1 MQQDHAI
8 IGLITDT
15 VKRQQAQVSGL
26 ASPCLDRI
34 AIVLSSTCYLQEW
47 HGHAALLAAYRHAIK
62 DDKTLWYW
70 HLDGEPAPLR
80 ALMAANDVRNRD
92 LIRQQLLLA
101 QVCEHLRFE
110 PHQCVLHLGAQTE
123 SMAFAVKDLAELVE
137 QIPLPAI
144 RQLLLHHRVL
154 RDEQGWPTHADLPK
168 QLDAVL
174 AGFRKQ
180 ILPEGV
186 DVADADWQD
195 AGRYV
200 VWARAVQQIKQ
211 HWLGAAVKATA

>member
-1 MQQDHAI
+1 
-8 IGLITDT
+8 
-15 VKRQQAQVSGL
+15 
-26 ASPCLDRI
+26 
-34 AIVLSSTCYLQEW
+34 
-47 HGHAALLAAYRHAIK
+47 
-62 DDKTLWYW
+62 
-70 HLDGEPAPLR
+70 
-80 ALMAANDVRNRD
+80 
-92 LIRQQLLLA
+92 
-101 QVCEHLRFE
+101 
-110 PHQCVLHLGAQTE
+110 LHLGAQTE
-123 SMAFAVKDLAELVE
+123 SMVFAVKDLAELVE

-144 RQLLLHHRVL
+144 RQLLLRHRVL
-154 RDEQGWPTHADLPK
+154 RDEQGWPTHTDLPK

-211 HWLGAAVKATA
+211 HWLGVAVKATA